1 VEPEP
6 GPAVGR
12 MLLCSALLMGI
23 FLFSVAGLRPPSPKS
38 ADAPPS
44 QFSASRALTVL
55 NALMPDGLPH
65 PVGSAA
71 NAAVRGRILAEFKK
85 IGYQPEVQTAF
96 ECNPDGTCATVNN
109 ILARL
114 DGVPSQL
121 QSTSTNPQNANVN
134 PQGAGAGE
142 SADAVLLAAH
152 YDSVPAGPGI
162 SDDAVGTA
170 AVLEVARAL
179 KSRPTTRHSIIFLVD
194 DGEEGGLL
202 GARAFVNR
210 HPWAKEIRAAV
221 NLDARGTSG
230 PSLMFETG
238 KANDWAVRLFARSVT
253 HPVTSSIF
261 YTAYQQLPN
270 DTDFTAFK
278 DAGFEGFNF
287 AYIGDVVHYHTELD
301 NLANANPASLQ
312 HQGDN
317 ALDSLDALANADFS
331 GLTGGQAVYFDVF
344 QQSTVHFAAKWAPV
358 LAILNLG
365 LLVFITMQLFREH
378 QLNRSEFFWGLLA
391 FVTIAAA
398 TGLLALVL
406 LRLMRLAGALLVN
419 WTAHPAPVELA
430 FWSLAISV
438 AITQAILYG
447 RRAGFWGFWT
457 GVWSWW
463 ALLSL
468 VIAWKATGIVYVFV
482 MPATI
487 ASLAA
492 LPKVFRLKPERLEG
506 IAGIARILPPVT
518 AGIVSFAP
526 MLLLYDGLGNRALPF
541 IATVVA
547 VVFTSG
553 VPLLFDLISVSGMR
567 GLIFFWTPIVA
578 AVVASLLSI
587 VVPGYSAKAPE
598 RMNIEYWKDADT
610 GKSQWIVQPGSGR
623 LPESIGAA
631 AMFEHADR
639 GPFPWDPS
647 AAFLAAAPGLG
658 IAAPTFTI
666 LQSTRE
672 GHRQVYRALLRSE
685 RGAPEA
691 LALFPPD
698 ADAEM
703 AQMNDEP
710 IDNGSTRLQRSLGGW
725 SIYRCLTMPAEGVE
739 IRFTLPVGKPLTIFA
754 VDASYG
760 LPPEGR
766 FLQRARPLTAT
777 PSQDGDVTIVS
788 RHVLLNP

>member
-12 MLLCSALLMGI
+12 MLLCSALLMAI
-23 FLFSVAGLRPPSPKS
+23 FLFAVAGLTPPSPKP
-38 ADAPPS
+38 ADVPPD

-55 NALMPDGLPH
+55 KILMPGDLPH

-71 NAAVRGRILAEFKK
+71 NAAVRERILAEFRR
-85 IGYQPEVQTAF
+85 IGYQIEVQTAF

-114 DGVPSQL
+114 DAAGGAPGEFRRSSTNS
-121 QSTSTNPQNANVN
+121 QSTSAN
-134 PQGAGAGE
+134 QGAG
-142 SADAVLLAAH
+142 AVLLAAH

-162 SDDAVGTA
+162 SDDGVGAA
-170 AVLEVARAL
+170 AVLEIARAW
-179 KSRPTTRHSIIFLVD
+179 KSRPSPSHSIIFLVD
-194 DGEEGGLL
+194 DGEEVGLL

-238 KANDWAVRLFARSVT
+238 RANDWAVRLFARSVA

-270 DTDFTAFK
+270 DTDFTVFK

-287 AYIGDVVHYHTELD
+287 AFIGDVVHYHTQLD
-301 NLANANPASLQ
+301 NLANVNPASLQ

-317 ALDSLDALANADFS
+317 ALDSLGALANADFS
-331 GLTGGQAVYFDVF
+331 DLPPGEAVYFDVF

-365 LLVFITMQLFREH
+365 LLIFIIARLFRERR
-378 QLNRSEFFWGLLA
+378 LNRQEFFWGLLA
-391 FVTIAAA
+391 FATIAAA

-406 LRLMRLAGALLVN
+406 LRLMRLAGALSVN
-419 WTAHPAPVELA
+419 WTAHPAPVQLA

-447 RRAGFWGFWT
+447 RRAGFWGFWA
-457 GVWSWW
+457 GVWTWW
-463 ALLSL
+463 AVLSL
-468 VIAWKATGIVYVFV
+468 AIAWKPTGIVYVFV
-482 MPATI
+482 IPAAI

-492 LPKVFRLKPERLEG
+492 LPLAFGVKPERLETVE
-506 IAGIARILPPVT
+506 GIARILPPVT
-518 AGIVSFAP
+518 VAIISFAP
-526 MLLLYDGLGNRALPF
+526 ILLLYDGLGNRALPF
-541 IATVVA
+541 IALVVA

-553 VPLLFDLISVSGMR
+553 VPLFFDLISVSGMR
-567 GLIFFWTPIVA
+567 GLLFFWTPIV
-578 AVVASLLSI
+578 VTIVASLLSI
-587 VVPGYSAKAPE
+587 AVPGSSAKAPE
-598 RMNIEYWKDADT
+598 RMNLEYWKDADT
-610 GKSQWIVQPGSGR
+610 GKSQWIVQPASGR
-623 LPESIGAA
+623 LPESIGVA
-631 AMFEHADR
+631 AMFEHADK

-647 AAFLAAAPGLG
+647 AAFLAAAPGVG
-658 IAAPTFTI
+658 VAAPTFTI
-666 LQSTRE
+666 LQSMRE
-672 GHRQVYRALLRSE
+672 GNRQVYRALLRSE

-691 LALFPPD
+691 LALFPPGD
-698 ADAEM
+698 DAEM
-703 AQMNDEP
+703 VKMNDEP
-710 IDNGSTRLQRSLGGW
+710 IENGSTRLRRSLGGW
-725 SIYRCLTMPAEGVE
+725 SIYRCLTMTPEGVQLS
-739 IRFTLPVGKPLTIFA
+739 FTLPVGKSLTIFA

-766 FLQRARPLTAT
+766 FLVKARPPTAT
-777 PSQDGDVTIVS
+777 PSQEGDVTIVS